1 MTDSMYEYTALKWSF
16 RVPKNYL
23 YAENDFWVRI
33 EKPYAYIGITD
44 YIQIMMGDIIFIES
58 KEVGTQINLFD
69 EVATLESTKTMLDL
83 LSPLSG
89 EIVEINEKIISSP
102 YFLNDQPYEE
112 NWIVKLR
119 ILDFKGAKEFLI
131 DAKQYFEIL
140 KRKIDA
146 EKDKMGKEE

>member
-1 MTDSMYEYTALKWSF
+1 MTKSMYEYTALKWSF
-16 RVPKNYL
+16 RVPKDY
-23 YAENDFWVRI
+23 YYIENDFWVRI
-33 EKPYAYIGITD
+33 EKPYAYIGIKD

-58 KEVGTQINLFD
+58 KEVGTHITLFGD
-69 EVATLESTKTMLDL
+69 VAALESTKTMLDL
-83 LSPLSG
+83 LSPISG

-102 YFLNDQPYEE
+102 HLLNAQPYEE

-119 ILDFKGAKEFLI
+119 ILDFEGAKEFLL

-140 KRKIDA
+140 KRKIDV

>member
-1 MTDSMYEYTALKWSF
+1 MYEYTALKWTF
-16 RVPKNYL
+16 RVPKDYF
-23 YAENDFWVRI
+23 YVENDFWVRI
-33 EKPYAYIGITD
+33 EKSYAYIGITD

-58 KEVGTQINLFD
+58 KEVGTHVNLFD
-69 EVATLESTKTMLDL
+69 DIAALESTKTMLDL

-89 EIVEINEKIISSP
+89 EIAEINEKIISSP
-102 YFLNDQPYEE
+102 YLLNDQPYEE
-112 NWIVKLR
+112 NWIVKIK
-119 ILDFKGAKEFLI
+119 ILDSEGAKEFLI